1 MAKAN
6 VLFLLVL
13 ASLPIQLNKFFF
25 TPDSSVLGIP
35 IDYLALNLYLSDFF
49 ILTFIVTAFAENFKN
64 LPQIIRRQKIL
75 IIALTLF
82 NFYLL
87 ANTALVSRFFIPA
100 IIFNLK
106 ILEFSLLSILGT
118 VYFSKPHL
126 WGKIGR
132 VLAFSL
138 IWPSVVIA
146 LEFIFQKS
154 LGLWILGERAFDS
167 TTTGIAHFEI
177 AGIQSLRPYGTF
189 PHPNVAAAF
198 LVIFSLLLAS
208 YHQKRL
214 NLRSLPIG
222 AAAIILTFSKAAVL
236 ASFLGLFILAKKRL
250 LLLVFLLPVIFILI
264 FSGPISEIQIQ
275 SLAERFTLAQ
285 ASLTIAKENLAF
297 GVGTANFIPAVSSLD
312 LFSLAQAR
320 LLQPVHN
327 VFLLILAEGGLLGL
341 SFFVA
346 LIVVVALKA
355 NTLPKLAL
363 FVVLLVFLS
372 VDHFLWTLQQ
382 GRMLFSLTLAFI
394 LANSTNK
401 SYV

>member
-35 IDYLALNLYLSDFF
+35 IDYLALNFYLSDFF
-49 ILTFIVTAFAENFKN
+49 ILTFIITAFAENFKN

-87 ANTALVSRFFIPA
+87 GNTALVSRFFIPA

-118 VYFSKPHL
+118 VYFSKPGL
-126 WGKIGR
+126 WGKISR

-138 IWPSVVIA
+138 VWASAVIA

-167 TTTGIAHFEI
+167 TTTSIAHFEI

-214 NLRSLPIG
+214 NLRSLPL
-222 AAAIILTFSKAAVL
+222 AAVAIILTFSKAAIL
-236 ASFLGLFILAKKRL
+236 ASFLGLFILHKYRP

-264 FSGPISEIQIQ
+264 FSGPIPEIQIQ

-285 ASLTIAKENLAF
+285 ASLTIARENLAF
-297 GVGTANFIPAVSSLD
+297 GVGTANFIPALSQLD
-312 LFSLAQAR
+312 LFSSLSAR

-327 VFLLILAEGGLLGL
+327 VFLLILAEGGLVGLGL
-341 SFFVA
+341 FVA

-355 NTLPKLAL
+355 GTLPKLSL

-382 GRMLFSLTLAFI
+382 GQMLFFLTVAFI
-394 LANSTNK
+394 LANSTNN
-401 SYV
+401 V